1 MEQIK
6 HVKCAR
12 TLGLA
17 LLLLGGTAYATP
29 VVYRNPA
36 DGRTWQVV
44 TDAAEPL
51 VWQWAD
57 GAVSATV
64 TVSNVLSGATAAM
77 TVARG
82 GGEAADGSF
91 ALPASGEGEQLL
103 DVTLAQTD
111 GTATVAEQTVRLKG
125 GSCET
130 VCGDGADK
138 DFQSLTEPRVYA
150 WSDLWGEESAGA
162 ASATL
167 ATSVKNGAAIGNW
180 TLPATGGYGA
190 MSVKETF
197 GGKRGP
203 VTAALA
209 FDGTTYLTADLLAK
223 ALGFSLIFR

>member
-1 MEQIK
+1 M
-6 HVKCAR
+6 
-12 TLGLA
+12 
-17 LLLLGGTAYATP
+17 
-29 VVYRNPA
+29 
-36 DGRTWQVV
+36 
-44 TDAAEPL
+44 DAAEPL
-51 VWQWAD
+51 VWQWAE

-64 TVSNVLSGATAAM
+64 TVSNVLSGATAAT

-111 GTATVAEQTVRLKG
+111 GTATVAEQTVRLKV
-125 GSCET
+125 GSSET
-130 VCGDGADK
+130 VFVDEADK
-138 DFQSLTEPRVYA
+138 DFQALTEPRVYA
-150 WSDLWGEESAGA
+150 WSDLWAEESAGA

-223 ALGFSLIFR
+223 ALGFSIIFR

>member
-1 MEQIK
+1 MKKIALMGITLVMLAE
-6 HVKCAR
+6 VACA
-12 TLGLA
+12 L
-17 LLLLGGTAYATP
+17 P

-36 DGRTWQVV
+36 DARAWEVV
-44 TDAAEPL
+44 TDASEPL

-64 TVSNVLSGATAAM
+64 TVSNVLSGATAAT
-77 TVARG
+77 TVSRG
-82 GGEAADGSF
+82 GGEAADGSC
-91 ALPASGEGEQLL
+91 ALPPSGEGEQLL

-111 GTATVAEQTVRLKG
+111 GSATVAEQTVRLKV
-125 GSCET
+125 GSSAT
-130 VCGDGADK
+130 VFVDAADK

-150 WSDLWGEESAGA
+150 WSDLWSEESAGA

-167 ATSVKNGAAIGNW
+167 ATSVRNGAAIGNW

-190 MSVKETF
+190 MGVKETF

-209 FDGTTYLTADLLAK
+209 FDGTTFWMAELIAK
-223 ALGFSLIFR
+223 GLGFSIFLR

>member
-1 MEQIK
+1 MKKIALMGMTLAVLAE
-6 HVKCAR
+6 VACA
-12 TLGLA
+12 L
-17 LLLLGGTAYATP
+17 P

-36 DGRTWQVV
+36 DGRAWQVV
-44 TDAAEPL
+44 TDASEPL
-51 VWQWAD
+51 VWQWVE

-64 TVSNVLSGATAAM
+64 TVSNVLSGATSEAN
-77 TVARG
+77 VARG
-82 GGEAADGSF
+82 GGEAVDGSC

-111 GTATVAEQTVRLKG
+111 GTATVAEQTVRLKV
-125 GSCET
+125 GSSET
-130 VCGDGADK
+130 VFVDEADK

-150 WSDLWGEESAGA
+150 WSDLWAEESAGA

-167 ATSVKNGAAIGNW
+167 ATSVRNGAAIGNW

-197 GGKRGP
+197 GGQRGP

-209 FDGTTYLTADLLAK
+209 FDGTTFWMAELIAK
-223 ALGFSLIFR
+223 GLGFSIIFR

>member
-1 MEQIK
+1 MKKIALMGMTLAVLAE
-6 HVKCAR
+6 VACA
-12 TLGLA
+12 L
-17 LLLLGGTAYATP
+17 P

-44 TDAAEPL
+44 TDATEPL

-64 TVSNVLSGATAAM
+64 TVSNVLSGATAAT

-82 GGEAADGSF
+82 ESRDGSY
-91 ALPASGEGEQLL
+91 ALPQSGAGEQLF
-103 DVTLAQTD
+103 DVTLVQTD
-111 GTATVAEQTVRLKG
+111 GTAPVSEQTVRLKV
-125 GSCET
+125 GSAET
-130 VCGDGADK
+130 VYVDVNDAEYK
-138 DFQSLTEPRVYA
+138 ALTDPRVYA

-209 FDGTTYLTADLLAK
+209 FDGTTFWMAELIAK
-223 ALGFSLIFR
+223 GLGFSVIFR

>member
-64 TVSNVLSGATAAM
+64 TVSNVLSGATAAT

-111 GTATVAEQTVRLKG
+111 GTATVAEQTVRLKV
-125 GSCET
+125 GSSAT
-130 VCGDGADK
+130 VFVDAADK

-150 WSDLWGEESAGA
+150 WSDLWAEESAGA

-167 ATSVKNGAAIGNW
+167 ATSVRNGAAIGNW

-209 FDGTTYLTADLLAK
+209 FDGTTYLTAELSAK
-223 ALGFSLIFR
+223 GLGLYIIYR